1 MEKTKNII
9 VYEYLINKLV
19 SSKLMLVCDLKKKNI
34 SLSKIYTDIN
44 YNDIIQNESN
54 KKINDINY
62 EYERYII

>member
-34 SLSKIYTDIN
+34 SLR
-44 YNDIIQNESN
+44 N
-54 KKINDINY
+54 KKCSTLFYGIKS
-62 EYERYII
+62 

>member
-1 MEKTKNII
+1 MEKSKNII

-19 SSKLMLVCDLKKKNI
+19 SSKLMLVHELKKKKI

-44 YNDIIQNESN
+44 YNDIIQNETN